1 MALKITVRNKVE
13 IQNADGE
20 LRHYLKALLTLL
32 NPEWVEAQTFGRY
45 TGNIPKE
52 LYQFSET
59 KSGSLIIP
67 KGLLEHLLNDLGRD
81 YELIDERVTPES
93 EKVWP
98 EGNVILRPG
107 DQEPAVQELLSHDS
121 GFLSAPAGSGKT
133 VMGLEACRRLGLK
146 ALWLTHRQELKA
158 QVIEEIEDHLEIPE
172 DQIGIIHGKKW
183 KIGEQITV
191 GMIPTLNKRDLTPLV
206 NEFGVVMVDEAHHVP
221 SNTFLNVV
229 ESFNS
234 RYLYGLTATA
244 YRRDKLEAV
253 MFNAMGPVTSRI
265 DHFDLFEGE
274 ELMKPTIRRRDTGWY
289 PTDAATMDYHAFMEE
304 MVSAAG
310 RNQLIVNDVVREC
323 QPGNYCIILVERTK
337 HAEVLTDL
345 LKSRG
350 VKCEYVVGSIDVDGG
365 PRKKGEKR
373 KKKAIPMKVREKIVA
388 DFKGGRLQVLATTY
402 DLLKEGF
409 NFKPLNRLFL
419 ATPIKWKGSVVQAL
433 GRIQR
438 PAEGKPNAIAYDY
451 VDNQIGMF
459 ANQADIRL
467 FRVYKKMGMPV
478 EKV

>member
-1 MALKITVRNKVE
+1 MVLKITVRNKIE
-13 IQNADGE
+13 IQNPDEE
-20 LRHYLKALLTLL
+20 LRDYLKDLLTLL
-32 NPEWVEAQTFGRY
+32 NPEWLEAQTFGRF
-45 TGNIPKE
+45 TGNIPKRIH
-52 LYQFSET
+52 QFSEAD
-59 KSGSLIIP
+59 SGSLIIP
-67 KGLLEHLLNDLGRD
+67 KGLLEHLLNDLERD
-81 YELIDERVTPES
+81 YELTDERVAPES
-93 EKVWP
+93 EKIWP

-146 ALWLTHRQELKA
+146 ALWLTHRQELKD

-172 DQIGIIHGKKW
+172 AQIGVIHGPKW
-183 KIGEQITV
+183 RIGEQITV
-191 GMIPTLNKRDLTPLV
+191 GMIPTLNKRDLTPLL

-229 ESFNS
+229 EGFNS

-253 MFNAMGPVTSRI
+253 MFNALGPVRARI
-265 DHFDLFEGE
+265 EHFDLFEGE
-274 ELMKPTIRRRDTGWY
+274 ELIRPTIRRKDTDWYPRDT
-289 PTDAATMDYHAFMEE
+289 PSMEYHDFMKA
-304 MVSAAG
+304 MVSAPS
-310 RNQLIVNDVVREC
+310 RNQLIVDDIVEEC
-323 QPGNYCIILVERTK
+323 RPGNYCIVLVDRTK
-337 HAEVLTDL
+337 HAEILTDL

-350 VKCEYVVGSIDVDGG
+350 IKCEYVVGSVDVDDG
-365 PRKKGEKR
+365 PRKKGQKR
-373 KKKAIPMKVREKIVA
+373 KKKAIPMKVRKKIVA
-388 DFKGGRLQVLATTY
+388 DFKGERLQVLVTTY

-438 PAEGKPNAIAYDY
+438 PAEGKLDAIAYDY
-451 VDNQIGMF
+451 IDNQIGMF
-459 ANQADIRL
+459 ANQADIRF
-467 FRVYKKMGMPV
+467 FRVYKRMGMLV
-478 EKV
+478 EKI